1 MNSTNTPRRP
11 PAATGFVLA
20 ALLACGVPAC
30 ATRQKDAA
38 PAADATA
45 AAPAPA
51 AQPAPPPPPPE
62 PRMEPAEF
70 LRWADAQCALQSE
83 VAGRVVRS
91 GENADAKDYAR
102 RIVAN
107 HAAIDAIVRKVS
119 KSSGVAF
126 EERADPDATA
136 TLARFDGLSGLALD
150 KAWVMY
156 MAESQPQALAAYRW
170 QYDNCKDEAVRAFAA
185 QTMPIVGMH
194 QRIGDE
200 LNKELNKEE
209 LRLAAERKAAEEKA
223 AEEKRIADAMAEAKR
238 TAKKQPPQRKSM
250 LRAKPAPAQ
259 EPEEA
264 PAADAPAA
272 DPAAKPG

>member
-1 MNSTNTPRRP
+1 
-11 PAATGFVLA
+11 
-20 ALLACGVPAC
+20 
-30 ATRQKDAA
+30 
-38 PAADATA
+38 
-45 AAPAPA
+45 
-51 AQPAPPPPPPE
+51 
-62 PRMEPAEF
+62 MEPAEF

-83 VAGRVVRS
+83 VAGRVVQS

-250 LRAKPAPAQ
+250 LRAKPAPAE
-259 EPEEA
+259 EPAGEGEA
-264 PAADAPAA
+264 PAP
-272 DPAAKPG
+272 K